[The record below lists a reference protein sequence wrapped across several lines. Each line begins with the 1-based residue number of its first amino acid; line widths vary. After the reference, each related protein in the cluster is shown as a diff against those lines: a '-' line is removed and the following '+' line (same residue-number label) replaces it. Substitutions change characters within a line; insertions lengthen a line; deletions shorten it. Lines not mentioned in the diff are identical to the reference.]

1 MLYVYTHKNTWLV
14 KHPQAFAPWK
24 ALCLHILINTSKA
37 ECHSSLGLRQILHI
51 FHNLTQKYILIFVRV
66 RWHGI
71 GLTSAIIGCLRTET
85 KKVCQHGHGTKEGQ
99 KSWQDAEAIGPGQII
114 QIRFRKPLSV
124 CPNSDTKHNGGNSKK
139 ESCNKIIFKQ
149 QSKKG
154 STALGLFYA
163 NSINTAQTV

>member
-14 KHPQAFAPWK
+14 KHPQAFAPLEGTMSSYLDQYQQSWMSFF
-24 ALCLHILINTSKA
+24 AGIETNTAHLSQ
-37 ECHSSLGLRQILHI
+37 SD
-51 FHNLTQKYILIFVRV
+51 TYILIFVRV